1 MDNEDALRAL
11 GIGDTSYLVNL
22 PVDLSKGSSKLA
34 DPDAAKALE
43 ALSKRAQK
51 AGFELGVC
59 SAYRSYND
67 QLCIVQG
74 KFDGSRAVLDA
85 DEKPLDISKLSVA
98 EKVAAVLRF
107 SALPGFSR
115 HHFGTDFD
123 IYASDRLPC
132 GQKLQLTC
140 REYAYGSYFFEF
152 GEFLKENLAELGFIR
167 PFSGL
172 GFVAAEP
179 WHISYFP
186 KAERMVASFDYK
198 LALLKL
204 KQTEVYWADA
214 ACEFVKKHRSEF
226 FS

>member
-1 MDNEDALRAL
+1 MENEDALRAL
-11 GIGDTSYLVNL
+11 GIGDTSYLVS
-22 PVDLSKGSSKLA
+22 LSKGSSSLA
-34 DPDAAKALE
+34 DPEAAKAFE
-43 ALSKRAQK
+43 ALKIRARK
-51 AGFELGVC
+51 AGFELSVC
-59 SAYRSYND
+59 SAYRGFYD
-67 QLCIVQG
+67 QFRIVSG
-74 KFDGSRAVLDA
+74 KLDGSRTVLDA
-85 DEKPLDISKLSVA
+85 DEKPMDISKLSLA
-98 EKVAAVLRF
+98 KKLDAVLRF

-123 IYASDRLPC
+123 VYASDRLPC

-152 GEFLKENLAELGFIR
+152 GEFLKANLEEFGFIR

-186 KAERMVASFDYK
+186 KAERMVASFDYE
-198 LALLKL
+198 LALLQL
-204 KQTEVYWADA
+204 KQTGAYWADV
-214 ACEFVKKHRSEF
+214 ACEYVKKHKSEL